1 MDGKN
6 AFWYNTGMK
15 NILLSAAI
23 LSVLASQAA
32 APEPDVFEEMVF
44 MPDSVKLYTYGVRP
58 PPGVKCPI
66 VIMRSPYV
74 EFKPVDREKFLR
86 NQRTNL
92 ARGYAYISQH
102 CRGRGMSQG
111 CWTPYENE
119 RADGLALLAWVRKL
133 PWYNGEIFLDGS
145 SYGASVHWS
154 YLDTNP
160 PDVKGAV
167 LLVQEV
173 NRYNIIY
180 RNGFFKSELHGG
192 WFAKL
197 HKQMDPTF
205 RREKPVHLWEFP
217 LRDFSMRCW
226 GETIPSFENQL
237 AHPRA
242 DDPFWRSR
250 KPGSGVDYRRALL
263 DSTMPILMRTGFY
276 DIYTEGICDMWRETP
291 TSRLANCSLLIEAYG
306 HNGRIAKEMKG
317 SLGDFPGGA
326 RADVG
331 LSSLDWFDFC
341 RTGRPAKAAPPGR
354 VRYYALWENTW
365 TEADALVDGQQKV
378 EIKLGSGSRSWTYD
392 PKRPLP
398 DFPGSGGIC
407 FGGMQW
413 QPKPDFR
420 DDVVSYVL
428 PPVGRRLDVR
438 GRMRARLA
446 VRSDCEDSSFYV
458 RVSVKKPDGKW
469 YLLRDDITS
478 IRADGRDYEPGAET
492 FLDFRFADH
501 AFRLDGGDV
510 LRVDVASASKHFAPH
525 GNAKGLQAAVRE
537 PKVAHNSVR
546 ADASTLTL
554 FALP

>member
-1 MDGKN
+1 
-6 AFWYNTGMK
+6 MK

-74 EFKPVDREKFLR
+74 EFKPVDKKKFLHD
-86 NQRTNL
+86 QRKNL
-92 ARGYAYISQH
+92 ARGYAYILQH

-111 CWTPYENE
+111 YWTPYEDE

-160 PDVKGAV
+160 PDVRGAV

-197 HKQMDPTF
+197 HKQMDPAF
-205 RREKPVHLWEFP
+205 RREKPVHFWEFP

-365 TEADALVDGQQKV
+365 NEADALVDGQQKV

-501 AFRLDGGDV
+501 AFRLDGGDA

-525 GNAKGLQAAVRE
+525 GNVKGLQAAVRE